1 MARRNRRLDAVAIL
15 GLGRFGTS
23 LALELMKEEIEVL
36 AVDSDQR
43 IVESLAGQLTQVVSA
58 DTTSEEALRQLSVH
72 EFYRVVIAVGN
83 NLEASILTATVCLGF
98 ETPEIWAKAISEP
111 HAKIL
116 SQLGVHHIVRPEHDM
131 GKRVAHLV
139 AGRMLDY
146 MEFDD
151 GYALVKTTPPAAIV
165 GQPLSKTEVR
175 KRYRRHHRRHQTAR
189 RRLHL
194 RHPRDRG
201 QPRRRHHR
209 LRQDHTSWNTSA
221 TKSEA
226 YVPVRAVQPFGR
238 LRRTASVS
246 GSPSCASRPGAAR
259 AECVRVRWR
268 SHEGSVRASR
278 RSQPRPADTP
288 VRHQTGRVNP
298 AAN

>member
-1 MARRNRRLDAVAIL
+1 
-15 GLGRFGTS
+15 
-23 LALELMKEEIEVL
+23 MKQQIEVL

-116 SQLGVHHIVRPEHDM
+116 GQLGVHHIAARARHGQTGRPP
-131 GKRVAHLV
+131 
-139 AGRMLDY
+139 GRRTDADY
-146 MEFDD
+146 MEFD
-151 GYALVKTTPPAAIV
+151 GYALVKTTPPAISRPTT
-165 GQPLSKTEVR
+165 QQDRSTEAV
-175 KRYRRHHRRHQTAR
+175 RRHHRRDQTAR

-201 QPRRRHHR
+201 QPGRRHHR
-209 LRQDHTSWNTSA
+209 LRKTHLVEHFSD
-221 TKSEA
+221 E
-226 YVPVRAVQPFGR
+226 V
-238 LRRTASVS
+238 
-246 GSPSCASRPGAAR
+246 
-259 AECVRVRWR
+259 
-268 SHEGSVRASR
+268 
-278 RSQPRPADTP
+278 
-288 VRHQTGRVNP
+288 
-298 AAN
+298 

>member
-23 LALELMKEEIEVL
+23 LALELMKQQIEVL

-116 SQLGVHHIVRPEHDM
+116 SS
-131 GKRVAHLV
+131 
-139 AGRMLDY
+139 AGC
-146 MEFDD
+146 
-151 GYALVKTTPPAAIV
+151 AP
-165 GQPLSKTEVR
+165 
-175 KRYRRHHRRHQTAR
+175 HR
-189 RRLHL
+189 
-194 RHPRDRG
+194 
-201 QPRRRHHR
+201 
-209 LRQDHTSWNTSA
+209 
-221 TKSEA
+221 
-226 YVPVRAVQPFGR
+226 
-238 LRRTASVS
+238 
-246 GSPSCASRPGAAR
+246 AAR
-259 AECVRVRWR
+259 A
-268 SHEGSVRASR
+268 
-278 RSQPRPADTP
+278 
-288 VRHQTGRVNP
+288 
-298 AAN
+298 

>member
-23 LALELMKEEIEVL
+23 LALELMKQQIEVL

-151 GYALVKTTPPAAIV
+151 DYALGQDHPTRRHRRPTT
-165 GQPLSKTEVR
+165 QQDRSTEAVR
-175 KRYRRHHRRHQTAR
+175 SHHRRHQTAR

-194 RHPRDRG
+194 RHPRNRG
-201 QPRRRHHR
+201 QPGRRHHR
-209 LRQDHTSWNTSA
+209 LRED
-221 TKSEA
+221 E
-226 YVPVRAVQPFGR
+226 P
-238 LRRTASVS
+238 RRTLQRRSL
-246 GSPSCASRPGAAR
+246 SRPKEVHATAPPFT
-259 AECVRVRWR
+259 A
-268 SHEGSVRASR
+268 
-278 RSQPRPADTP
+278 
-288 VRHQTGRVNP
+288 
-298 AAN
+298 

>member
-1 MARRNRRLDAVAIL
+1 MARRNRRLDSVAIL

-23 LALELMKEEIEVL
+23 LALELMKEQIEVL

-58 DTTSEEALRQLSVH
+58 DTTSEDALRQLSVH
-72 EFYRVVIAVGN
+72 EFHRVVIAVGN
-83 NLEASILTATVCLGF
+83 NIEASILTATVCLGF

-151 GYALVKTTPPAAIV
+151 GYAMVKTTPPATIL
-165 GQPLSKTEVR
+165 GQPLSRTEVR
-175 KRYRRHHRRHQTAR
+175 KR
-189 RRLHL
+189 
-194 RHPRDRG
+194 
-201 QPRRRHHR
+201 
-209 LRQDHTSWNTSA
+209 
-221 TKSEA
+221 
-226 YVPVRAVQPFGR
+226 FGV
-238 LRRTASVS
+238 TIVAIK
-246 GSPSCASRPGAAR
+246 RPGEDFTYATP
-259 AECVRVRWR
+259 ETVVNQ
-268 SHEGSVRASR
+268 GDVIIASGKTNQVEHF
-278 RSQPRPADTP
+278 SDQ
-288 VRHQTGRVNP
+288 G
-298 AAN
+298 